1 MLPMWL
7 LRLWRRPIRAL
18 AVTGGCVLLC
28 VLMTVLSGY
37 REKQQAELNDVK
49 DKAEII
55 CVVTNR
61 RGTQSK
67 GLRIGPS
74 GLSAVTSPDAPLYPY
89 IRAPR
94 IVKDFLFS
102 APALS
107 LIDASL
113 FGVTDPRCAEPLDPS
128 LGGGASVDPSFYES
142 EDMICLLSEERAA
155 MLSEPTFS
163 AIVTD
168 PYVDRRALP
177 ELGQGAVELTVVGTY
192 PGAGDAVY
200 IPFPAAMRLCD
211 ALAMQRTCDAITFTA
226 ADNRALAD
234 LRETASAYFG
244 TIDPNAGEQATP
256 RLALTVHDEAFAA
269 TVAALEQN
277 VRRAQYLLPLLG
289 VLTLLIGALL
299 GFLCTRGE
307 RSAYALMRTLGLSRW
322 RLLGAVL
329 LEQLSLPLLGCLLT
343 AGLFRNPRAAAVTF
357 GLYLCGCVSAMLKTV
372 AVPSN
377 HLLKEQE

>member
-1 MLPMWL
+1 M
-7 LRLWRRPIRAL
+7 RAL

-28 VLMTVLSGY
+28 VLMGVLFDY
-37 REKQQAELNDVK
+37 REKQEAELNAVT
-49 DKAEII
+49 DKAEIT

-61 RGTQSK
+61 RGTQSE
-67 GLRIGPS
+67 GLRIGQS
-74 GLSAVTSPDAPLYPY
+74 GLYAVTSPDAPLFPY

-107 LIDASL
+107 LTDAPL
-113 FGVTDPRCAEPLDPS
+113 FGVTDPRCAEALDPA
-128 LGGGASVDPSFYES
+128 LGGGTSIDASFYERD
-142 EDMICLLSEERAA
+142 DMICLLSEERAA
-155 MLSEPTFS
+155 MLSEPTFR
-163 AIVTD
+163 ATVTD
-168 PYVDRRALP
+168 PYVDRRAFP
-177 ELGQGAVELTVVGTY
+177 ELGQGVVDLTVVGTY

-200 IPFPAAMRLCD
+200 LPFPAAMRLCD
-211 ALAMQRTCDAITFTA
+211 TLAMQRTCDAITFTA
-226 ADNRALAD
+226 ADNRALAA
-234 LRETASAYFG
+234 LREAASVHFG
-244 TIDPNAGEQATP
+244 TIDPNAGDQATP
-256 RLALTVHDEAFAA
+256 RLALTVHDEAFTA

-277 VRRAQYLLPLLG
+277 IKRAQYLLPLLG
-289 VLTLLIGALL
+289 VLTLFVGALL

-307 RSAYALMRTLGLSRW
+307 RSAYALMRTLGLSKA

-343 AGLFRNPRAAAVTF
+343 ACVFRDLRAAGVTF
-357 GLYLCGCVSAMLKTV
+357 GLYLCGCVLATLKTV